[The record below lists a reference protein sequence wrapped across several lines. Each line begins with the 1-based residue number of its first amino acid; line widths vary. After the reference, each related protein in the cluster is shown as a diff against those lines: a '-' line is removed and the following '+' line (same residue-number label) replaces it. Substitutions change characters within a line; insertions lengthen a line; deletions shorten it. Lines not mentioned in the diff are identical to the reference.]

1 MEARGGRRE
10 GATSRLFPLPIVHL
24 ALSIFKSLPFL
35 MDSQREPLQRSEL
48 QYSFLLF
55 FLIAYLLI
63 LQFFLF
69 FKHMLPRY
77 FSQLKS
83 LKDISLR
90 GNGKKGEGERSANGT
105 LILSPQPPSLLILL
119 CKLKDI
125 VLCYICWRS
134 PSERI
139 FFSFFC
145 KRTRDNVYKQ
155 A

>member
-1 MEARGGRRE
+1 M
-10 GATSRLFPLPIVHL
+10 
-24 ALSIFKSLPFL
+24 
-35 MDSQREPLQRSEL
+35 
-48 QYSFLLF
+48 LL
-55 FLIAYLLI
+55 
-63 LQFFLF
+63 
-69 FKHMLPRY
+69 RY
-77 FSQLKS
+77 FSELKS

-90 GNGKKGEGERSANGT
+90 GNGKKGERERSANGT

-125 VLCYICWRS
+125 VLFYICWRS